1 MPLIRVIGKENHK
14 VLQELSDNSLK
25 LDQASV
31 VVANLPS
38 DQIDEIVKD
47 GTSMIIKLKDGEII
61 IIDQFFNEHSTNQNS
76 LVLQDESQKL
86 TWVQFIEA
94 QGNSQPQLVF
104 ERVESTDA
112 LMYHGGGMA
121 MEPVWSW
128 AVVPLTAGGIA
139 LWAHD
144 HKDKDHEENNN
155 NEAAPNTT
163 NSSENTVVVVS
174 ESSSTQSD
182 AETATDNSAQ
192 HQSEP
197 STSNTDSSSDDVA
210 TLVSEILDQSDAS
223 STTSITSTAS
233 NVSLEIYT
241 SSTDLYTD
249 LISSNSVIV

>member
-112 LMYHGGGMA
+112 LMYHAGGMA

-144 HKDKDHEENNN
+144 HKDKDHEENN

-192 HQSEP
+192 DQSEP

-210 TLVSEILDQSDAS
+210 TLVSEILDQSGAS
-223 STTSITSTAS
+223 STTSITSTTS
-233 NVSLEIYT
+233 NASLEIYT

-249 LISSNSVIV
+249 LISSNSIIV

>member
-112 LMYHGGGMA
+112 LIYHGGGMA

-155 NEAAPNTT
+155 EAAPNTT

-182 AETATDNSAQ
+182 DETATDNSAQ
-192 HQSEP
+192 DQSEP

-210 TLVSEILDQSDAS
+210 ILVSEILDQSDAS

-249 LISSNSVIV
+249 LISSNSIIV

>member
-94 QGNSQPQLVF
+94 QGNSQPQLIF

-128 AVVPLTAGGIA
+128 AVVPLTAGVLRFGRMIIKIKIMKKIIMRLHQTQLIA
-139 LWAHD
+139 VKIRSLSYLNLHRLNQMMKQQLTIQ
-144 HKDKDHEENNN
+144 HKIR
-155 NEAAPNTT
+155 A
-163 NSSENTVVVVS
+163 S
-174 ESSSTQSD
+174 
-182 AETATDNSAQ
+182 
-192 HQSEP
+192 HQLQIQIQAVM
-197 STSNTDSSSDDVA
+197 TS
-210 TLVSEILDQSDAS
+210 LH
-223 STTSITSTAS
+223 
-233 NVSLEIYT
+233 
-241 SSTDLYTD
+241 
-249 LISSNSVIV
+249 

>member
-112 LMYHGGGMA
+112 LMYHGGGVA

-155 NEAAPNTT
+155 EAAPNTT

-182 AETATDNSAQ
+182 DETATDNSAQ
-192 HQSEP
+192 DQSEP

-233 NVSLEIYT
+233 NASLEIYT

>member
-1 MPLIRVIGKENHK
+1 M
-14 VLQELSDNSLK
+14 
-25 LDQASV
+25 
-31 VVANLPS
+31 
-38 DQIDEIVKD
+38 
-47 GTSMIIKLKDGEII
+47 
-61 IIDQFFNEHSTNQNS
+61 
-76 LVLQDESQKL
+76 
-86 TWVQFIEA
+86 QFIEA

-104 ERVESTDA
+104 ERVESTDV

-128 AVVPLTAGGIA
+128 AVVPLTAGGFA

-182 AETATDNSAQ
+182 AETATDNSAKD
-192 HQSEP
+192 QSEP

-233 NVSLEIYT
+233 NASLEIYT

>member
-61 IIDQFFNEHSTNQNS
+61 IIDQFFNDHSTNQNS

-112 LMYHGGGMA
+112 LMYHGGGVA

-139 LWAHD
+139 LWAYD
-144 HKDKDHEENNN
+144 HKDKDHEENNT
-155 NEAAPNTT
+155 EAAPNTT
-163 NSSENTVVVVS
+163 NSSENMVVVVS

-192 HQSEP
+192 DQSEP

-210 TLVSEILDQSDAS
+210 ILVSEILDQSDAS

>member
-47 GTSMIIKLKDGEII
+47 GTGMIIKLKDGEII

-112 LMYHGGGMA
+112 LMYLGGGMA

-155 NEAAPNTT
+155 EAAPNTT

-192 HQSEP
+192 DQSEP
-197 STSNTDSSSDDVA
+197 STSNIDSSSDDVA
-210 TLVSEILDQSDAS
+210 ILVSEILDQSDAS

-233 NVSLEIYT
+233 SASLEIYT
-241 SSTDLYTD
+241 GNTDLYTD

>member
-94 QGNSQPQLVF
+94 QGNSQPQLIF

-155 NEAAPNTT
+155 EAAPNTT

-182 AETATDNSAQ
+182 DETATDNSAQ
-192 HQSEP
+192 DQSEP

-223 STTSITSTAS
+223 STTSTAS
-233 NVSLEIYT
+233 IASLEIYT

>member
-192 HQSEP
+192 DQSEP

-210 TLVSEILDQSDAS
+210 ILVNEILDQSDTS

-233 NVSLEIYT
+233 SASLEIYT
-241 SSTDLYTD
+241 GNTDLYTD

>member
-155 NEAAPNTT
+155 EAAPNTT

-192 HQSEP
+192 DQSEP

-210 TLVSEILDQSDAS
+210 ILVSEILDQSDAS

-233 NVSLEIYT
+233 NASLEIYT

>member
-94 QGNSQPQLVF
+94 QGNSQPQLIF

-155 NEAAPNTT
+155 EAAPNTT

-182 AETATDNSAQ
+182 DETATDNSAQ
-192 HQSEP
+192 DQSEP

-210 TLVSEILDQSDAS
+210 ILVSEILDQSGAS
-223 STTSITSTAS
+223 STTSVTSTAS
-233 NVSLEIYT
+233 SVSLEIYT
-241 SSTDLYTD
+241 GNADLYTD
-249 LISSNSVIV
+249 LISSNSIIV

>member
-94 QGNSQPQLVF
+94 QGNSQPQLIF

-144 HKDKDHEENNN
+144 RKDKDHEENN

-182 AETATDNSAQ
+182 DETATDNSAQ
-192 HQSEP
+192 DQSEP

-223 STTSITSTAS
+223 STTSTTSTAS
-233 NVSLEIYT
+233 IASLEIYT

>member
-112 LMYHGGGMA
+112 LMYHGGGVA

-128 AVVPLTAGGIA
+128 AVVPLTAGVLRFGRMIIKIKIMKKIIIMRLHQTQLIA
-139 LWAHD
+139 VKIRSLSYLNPHRLNQMMKQQLTIQ
-144 HKDKDHEENNN
+144 HKIR
-155 NEAAPNTT
+155 A
-163 NSSENTVVVVS
+163 S
-174 ESSSTQSD
+174 
-182 AETATDNSAQ
+182 
-192 HQSEP
+192 HQLQIQIQAVM
-197 STSNTDSSSDDVA
+197 TSLHWSMKF
-210 TLVSEILDQSDAS
+210 
-223 STTSITSTAS
+223 
-233 NVSLEIYT
+233 
-241 SSTDLYTD
+241 
-249 LISSNSVIV
+249 

>member
-94 QGNSQPQLVF
+94 QGNSQPQLIF

-155 NEAAPNTT
+155 EAAPNTT

-182 AETATDNSAQ
+182 DETATDNSAQ
-192 HQSEP
+192 DQSEP

-223 STTSITSTAS
+223 STTSTAS
-233 NVSLEIYT
+233 ISSLEIYT

>member
-94 QGNSQPQLVF
+94 QGNSQPQLIF

-155 NEAAPNTT
+155 EAAPNTT

-182 AETATDNSAQ
+182 DETATDNSAQ
-192 HQSEP
+192 DQSEP

-223 STTSITSTAS
+223 STTSTAS
-233 NVSLEIYT
+233 SASLEIYT

-249 LISSNSVIV
+249 LISSNSIIV

>member
-104 ERVESTDA
+104 ERVESTDV

-144 HKDKDHEENNN
+144 HKDKDNEENNN

-192 HQSEP
+192 DQSEP

-210 TLVSEILDQSDAS
+210 ILVSEILDQSDTS

-233 NVSLEIYT
+233 SASLEIYT
-241 SSTDLYTD
+241 GNTDLYTD

>member
-14 VLQELSDNSLK
+14 VLQELLDNSLK

-61 IIDQFFNEHSTNQNS
+61 IIDQFFKEHSTNQNS

-155 NEAAPNTT
+155 EAAPNTT

-233 NVSLEIYT
+233 NASLEIYT
-241 SSTDLYTD
+241 GSTDLYTD

>member
-86 TWVQFIEA
+86 IWVQFIEA

-112 LMYHGGGMA
+112 LMYYGGGVA

-155 NEAAPNTT
+155 EAAPNTT

-182 AETATDNSAQ
+182 AETASDNSAQ

-223 STTSITSTAS
+223 STTSVTSTAS

-249 LISSNSVIV
+249 LISSNSIIV